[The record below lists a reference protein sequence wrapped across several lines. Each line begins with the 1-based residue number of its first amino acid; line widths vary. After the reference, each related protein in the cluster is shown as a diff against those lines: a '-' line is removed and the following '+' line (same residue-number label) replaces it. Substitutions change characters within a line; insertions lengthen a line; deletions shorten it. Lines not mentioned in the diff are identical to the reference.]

1 MKEQALYY
9 CEYQV
14 NAAVVLCADA
24 ILDMYFIFCGF
35 HLLYSAYMCVHIPSS
50 TMLVSLTSSQ
60 DNWHPEV
67 SFEAPLYFAIHTHS
81 IPYSLAP

>member
-24 ILDMYFIFCGF
+24 ISDMYFIFCGF
-35 HLLYSAYMCVHIPSS
+35 HLLYSAYMCVHLSC
-50 TMLVSLTSSQ
+50 LRVR
-60 DNWHPEV
+60 
-67 SFEAPLYFAIHTHS
+67 
-81 IPYSLAP
+81 LANRLAG